1 MKVILIKYFIE
12 FYISNDVITETF
24 FFITKSSKSGARF
37 FPHPA
42 HLFPSFF
49 FFLPSVGNH
58 PNAQWK
64 SDETNHGIL
73 LSNKEEGCTIDP
85 CLDEMQGN
93 YAKWKNRPR
102 KDAYYPTSLR
112 NSHEITCLQRWWTGR
127 PCTFLCSLLSIK
139 GKVRIER

>member
-1 MKVILIKYFIE
+1 MLSQKHSFLLLNLQNLVHVFFHILLIYF
-12 FYISNDVITETF
+12 
-24 FFITKSSKSGARF
+24 
-37 FPHPA
+37 
-42 HLFPSFF
+42 HLF

-85 CLDEMQGN
+85 GLDEMQGN

-102 KDAYYPTSLR
+102 KDAYYPTSSR
-112 NSHEITCLQRWWTGR
+112 NSHEITCL
-127 PCTFLCSLLSIK
+127 
-139 GKVRIER
+139 